1 MKVCCVCDFTGVTL
15 DTLSERETSETRES
29 NDSPSVTLT
38 EPVAEDTANSDLP
51 CTSASSEKD
60 EVTTTR
66 EGVSLNEG
74 EADNIPQNISEK
86 ENEQAFHP
94 QKEGNEIEDNKEL
107 ENLNIEAALN
117 VNVSDT
123 LNEVE
128 IDSTKS
134 SVQTDNDNGDE
145 VQSDVNKP
153 EIAST
158 PDNQA
163 VNKSA
168 AQATRGDKSE
178 TSHQIPEQLHKTKE
192 NETTTASK
200 QDSLKQD
207 NKVKNIGNLSP
218 QVANKE
224 LPVITEDVRTQ
235 QIYTELSSVARE
247 SGYVLNYG
255 AGLWV
260 TIIIRKQS
268 KVFCACLESILAFLN
283 LSAGQIHVICQTK
296 HLSKDVS

>member
-15 DTLSERETSETRES
+15 DTLSEGETSETRES

-207 NKVKNIGNLSP
+207 NKVENIGNLSP

-247 SGYVLNYG
+247 SGIKLWGRVMGNNNY
-255 AGLWV
+255 
-260 TIIIRKQS
+260 
-268 KVFCACLESILAFLN
+268 
-283 LSAGQIHVICQTK
+283 
-296 HLSKDVS
+296 